1 MGRAHREEAVRTLLP
16 VVVSD
21 HDGFASD
28 GLDGEPSVCWPAK
41 FRAREVEDTPL
52 DRWNANN
59 WNCLVERGGPP
70 LYGVE
75 EK

>member
-1 MGRAHREEAVRTLLP
+1 VRALLP
-16 VVVSD
+16 VVVTD

-28 GLDGEPSVCWPAK
+28 GLDGEPSVCWPKK
-41 FRAREVEDTPL
+41 FRAPEGATDI

-59 WNCLVERGGPP
+59 WNRLVERGGPP

-75 EK
+75 EEAQ